1 MRLPT
6 SDLSRRRKAVLA
18 AGGVAVMAAVGVTVA
33 VIVTQTG
40 DDGPT
45 NAASCSDVEFIGVA
59 GSGQRDG
66 GDSAEDEMNEEDIED
81 EDYGDSET
89 PDVDVVAEVGDI
101 VAVTYANLEADL
113 PEDTSINLRAVEYPA
128 MAVPASL
135 MRDTWENYFES
146 VAEGVSATKDTIN
159 DTVDECPESKIVV
172 AGYSQG
178 AMALRRALLEL
189 GPVDSVVAGVL
200 IGDGD
205 KLPDDKVTTIDDYD
219 TDNYEGL
226 AQLARDQWDIDS
238 GASEDPLPEEWQSRI
253 LSACRGGDVVCALE
267 SFDIGSITDDI
278 SAHTDYDTEDWRE
291 FLADAV
297 AATD

>member
-1 MRLPT
+1 MF
-6 SDLSRRRKAVLA
+6 SSKKGSSRRRTILLT
-18 AGGVAVMAAVGVTVA
+18 AGGVAVVVAVGVTVG

-66 GDSAEDEMNEEDIED
+66 GDSAEDQMDEEDIED

-128 MAVPASL
+128 MAVPVSL
-135 MRDTWENYFES
+135 KQETWEDYFES

-189 GPVDSVVAGVL
+189 GSVDSIVAGVL

-219 TDNYEGL
+219 TDDYEGI
-226 AQLARDQWDIDS
+226 AQLARDQWDFDS
-238 GASEDPLPEEWQSRI
+238 GTSEEPLPSDWESRI

-267 SFDIGSITDDI
+267 SFDVGSITDDI
-278 SAHTDYDTEDWRE
+278 SAHTNYDAEDWRE
-291 FLADAV
+291 FLAEKV
-297 AATD
+297 AAAS